1 MIKSQLVAADTVN
14 RVLSG
19 ASLTSSLQKVWST
32 QKDISMQQRGS
43 IQDLSYGVLRF
54 YGQLDALLGFLLKKT
69 IWNDTLR
76 CLLLVGLYQL
86 VYSRASPYAIVDN
99 AVSASRYIEESRSA
113 GGLVNAILRNFL
125 RQKTALLE
133 KAAETETA
141 RYSYPCWWIKKLR
154 AQYPAD
160 YQTMLLESNQRPP
173 MTLRVN
179 PRRITS
185 SEYRD
190 CLSRNG
196 IASQAR
202 ENNIL
207 ELEQPVAVEKL
218 PGFAQGLVSV
228 QDAGAQLAA
237 PLLDVHDGMQVLDAC
252 AAPGGKSAHL
262 LELADVE
269 LTAVDNDMMRIDRI
283 TQNLARLH
291 LHAHRILH
299 GDAAHHETWWDGK
312 PFDRILADVPCSAS
326 GVTRRHPDIKW
337 LRREGDIAQFAV
349 KQAAILNG
357 LWQMLNRGGKL
368 LYVTCSV
375 FAEENELQVGHFL
388 DRHPDARLLP
398 FSRISQTELVDGQ
411 LLPTPHNDGF
421 YYALLH
427 KV

>member
-1 MIKSQLVAADTVN
+1 
-14 RVLSG
+14 
-19 ASLTSSLQKVWST
+19 
-32 QKDISMQQRGS
+32 
-43 IQDLSYGVLRF
+43 
-54 YGQLDALLGFLLKKT
+54 
-69 IWNDTLR
+69 
-76 CLLLVGLYQL
+76 
-86 VYSRASPYAIVDN
+86 
-99 AVSASRYIEESRSA
+99 
-113 GGLVNAILRNFL
+113 
-125 RQKTALLE
+125 
-133 KAAETETA
+133 
-141 RYSYPCWWIKKLR
+141 
-154 AQYPAD
+154 
-160 YQTMLLESNQRPP
+160 

-398 FSRISQTELVDGQ
+398 LSRISQTELVDGQ

>member
-14 RVLSG
+14 KVLSG
-19 ASLTSSLQKVWST
+19 ASLTSSLQKVWNAER
-32 QKDISMQQRGS
+32 DISAQQRGS

-54 YGQLDALLGFLLKKT
+54 YGQLDTLLGFLLKKPVR
-69 IWNDTLR
+69 NDTLR

-86 VYSRASPYAIVDN
+86 VYSKASPYAVVDN
-99 AVSASRYIEESRSA
+99 AVSASRHLGESKNA

-125 RQKTALLE
+125 RQKAVLLE
-133 KAAETETA
+133 KATESEAA
-141 RYSYPCWWIKKLR
+141 RYSYPRWWIEKIR
-154 AQYPAD
+154 AQYPMD
-160 YQTMLLESNQRPP
+160 YQTILLVSNQHPP

-179 PRRITS
+179 SRRAAS
-185 SEYRD
+185 SEYQD
-190 CLSRNG
+190 CLSRSG
-196 IASQAR
+196 IASR
-202 ENNIL
+202 SLGDNTL

-237 PLLDVHDGMQVLDAC
+237 PLLDVHDGMRVLDAC

-269 LTAVDNDMMRIDRI
+269 LTAVDNDAIRINGVA
-283 TQNLARLH
+283 QNLARLH
-291 LHAHRILH
+291 LRAHRILH
-299 GDAAHHETWWDGK
+299 GDVARHDTWWDGK
-312 PFDRILADVPCSAS
+312 SFDRILADVPCSAS

-337 LRREGDIAQFAV
+337 LRRESDITQFAV

-375 FAEENELQVGHFL
+375 FAEENNLQVRNFL
-388 DRHPDARLLP
+388 GQHPDARLLP
-398 FSRISQTELVDGQ
+398 LLKIPQVELVDGQ

-421 YYALLH
+421 YYALLR